1 MCWCDVNVCIL
12 VVSRVHFSVLC
23 GLHHNLHRLLEELW
37 KRNCSRLEQSKL
49 APGEKLP
56 AGWAPK
62 GGMRVGWMPNGGAL
76 LSFEVFGVC
85 ANTCENWAS
94 LNTSICVCYVTDDHL
109 CTGPLQGIKKNMHEF
124 FLVPIA
130 SQGSGRTGSEVTA
143 ADGKPIGRSES
154 RGAKTAALT
163 QVVFEKEQK
172 KANLMRD
179 HLQQSE
185 CVKQLQTQTLVAAA
199 HAQGVAMAKKN
210 CMLLHEQSVKM
221 AEKKCAFL
229 EKRVAAALAA
239 HNDAQVRTHTAAL
252 NTAESDLM
260 VLYDQNPLADFKDES
275 LPTLAE
281 TRETAKKNL
290 ANEMEVCEDT

>member
-199 HAQGVAMAKKN
+199 HAQGVAMAAKKLRVKAIIV
-210 CMLLHEQSVKM
+210 MPRTTPQIKIEAVRRLGARVLLHG
-221 AEKKCAFL
+221 
-229 EKRVAAALAA
+229 AAYGRIFVGV
-239 HNDAQVRTHTAAL
+239 QVRKS
-252 NTAESDLM
+252 ERKQFEQ
-260 VLYDQNPLADFKDES
+260 VLDRINFKYSEETNNPAYQLYLGSGQD
-275 LPTLAE
+275 
-281 TRETAKKNL
+281 
-290 ANEMEVCEDT
+290 